1 MLDSSSGPI
10 WAHEMESTLRKLPC
24 FLVFAILFSTLVVPL
39 AAQESS
45 AEPASATTQSNASAA
60 NGAQAAPANPA
71 QTSIASNTNPN
82 SLLRLGPGDLIEVS
96 VYNVPDLTSK
106 VRIGSNGDVY
116 LPLIDYTHVSG
127 LTIEEAQA
135 IIGKRLTDGGFV
147 KDAHVTIFINEY
159 ASQGVSVLG
168 EVGRPGVYPVL
179 GHQRLFDLIS
189 SAGGFNEKAG
199 RTVTITHRNE
209 PDKPITVTLA
219 RNITDDPTNNVEI
232 FPGDTVA
239 VRRADV
245 VYVLGEVG
253 RPSGLLMNDGSLTV
267 MQAIALVG
275 GTNRTAK
282 MNGVKILHK
291 GPNGVTATQIKLK
304 KILQA
309 KAPDIPLQAD
319 DILFVPGS
327 ATKALTSRGMD
338 TLVSTAS
345 SLTLVATRP

>member
-1 MLDSSSGPI
+1 
-10 WAHEMESTLRKLPC
+10 MESTLHKLPY
-24 FLVFAILFSTLVVPL
+24 FLVLTFLFAAFL
-39 AAQESS
+39 AAPLIAQEPS
-45 AEPASATTQSNASAA
+45 AGPASATAQPASPASE
-60 NGAQAAPANPA
+60 AQAAPASPT
-71 QTSIASNTNPN
+71 QTGIATTNTNPS

-96 VYNVPDLTSK
+96 VYNVPELTAK

-116 LPLIDYTHVSG
+116 LPLIDYIHVSG
-127 LTIEEAQA
+127 LTIEEAQT
-135 IIGKRLTDGGFV
+135 IIGKRFSDGGFV

-189 SAGGFNEKAG
+189 AAGGFNEKAG
-199 RTVTITHRNE
+199 RIVTITHRNE
-209 PDKPITVTLA
+209 PEKSITVTLA
-219 RNITDDPTNNVEI
+219 RNFTDDPTDNVEI

-267 MQAIALVG
+267 IQAIALVG

-282 MNGVKILHK
+282 MNGAKILRK
-291 GPNGVTATQIKLK
+291 GPHGVSEMPIQLK
-304 KILQA
+304 KILHA
-309 KAPDIPLQAD
+309 KAPDVPMQAD

-338 TLVSTAS
+338 TVISTAS
-345 SLTLVATRP
+345 ALTIVAARP